1 MKANI
6 AARTTKEPPSLQKS
20 LRDFFGR
27 MQITHVDQQH
37 RFLFVEL
44 ESHQMQREEEEE
56 EEKMNQIRNK
66 EEKGVTGNDSCV

>member
-27 MQITHVDQQH
+27 MQITHVDHQH

-56 EEKMNQIRNK
+56 EEETKNESDK
-66 EEKGVTGNDSCV
+66 K

>member
-1 MKANI
+1 
-6 AARTTKEPPSLQKS
+6 
-20 LRDFFGR
+20 